1 MPDLCLR
8 SATALAAALRRRE
21 IGCHELLDRYLER
34 VARLNPA
41 LNAIVTLD
49 AGRARAAAERAD
61 RELARGAASGPLH
74 GLPMTVKDT
83 FETAGL
89 RTTAGAPVLADHV
102 PASDAS
108 AVARLRAAGALIFG
122 KTNTPTFAADA
133 QTYNPVF
140 GTTNNPWDRA
150 RSPGGSSGGSAVAMA
165 AGLSALE
172 LGSDIGGSIRNPAHY
187 CGVYGHK
194 PTHGIVPGRGHIPGP
209 PGTLAEVDIAVVGPL
224 ARSADDLDLALS
236 VLAGPAEDRG
246 RAWLLELPPPRRG
259 SLREYHV
266 AAWLDDPA
274 CPIDAAVRDRLEA
287 VVAALGRAGVVVDER
302 ARPTFDFAAALR
314 AYRRLLM
321 PIVTSGLPQD
331 QFDALAALAAS
342 DAADGEN
349 PVVEVARAIT
359 LRHRDWL
366 AVNEERERY
375 RAAWSDFFRAH
386 DMLLCPIAP
395 TAAIPHDQSEP
406 VDGRTITVNGAS
418 RPYLDVLA
426 WAGVIGMALLPAT
439 MAPAGRTREGL
450 PVGVQI
456 VGPYLED
463 RTTID
468 FARRLAEV
476 IGGYEPPP
484 GC

>member
-21 IGCHELLDRYLER
+21 IGCQELLDRYLER

-49 AGRARAAAERAD
+49 AERARAAAERAD
-61 RELARGAASGPLH
+61 RELASGPLH

-89 RTTAGAPVLADHV
+89 RTTAGAPVLADYV

-209 PGTLAEVDIAVVGPL
+209 PGTLAEVDIGVVGPL

-266 AAWLDDPA
+266 AA
-274 CPIDAAVRDRLEA
+274 
-287 VVAALGRAGVVVDER
+287 
-302 ARPTFDFAAALR
+302 
-314 AYRRLLM
+314 
-321 PIVTSGLPQD
+321 
-331 QFDALAALAAS
+331 
-342 DAADGEN
+342 
-349 PVVEVARAIT
+349 
-359 LRHRDWL
+359 
-366 AVNEERERY
+366 
-375 RAAWSDFFRAH
+375 
-386 DMLLCPIAP
+386 
-395 TAAIPHDQSEP
+395 
-406 VDGRTITVNGAS
+406 
-418 RPYLDVLA
+418 
-426 WAGVIGMALLPAT
+426 
-439 MAPAGRTREGL
+439 
-450 PVGVQI
+450 
-456 VGPYLED
+456 
-463 RTTID
+463 
-468 FARRLAEV
+468 
-476 IGGYEPPP
+476 
-484 GC
+484 